1 MYQIINTKQNIHV
14 STVYLISNK
23 KLRYQI
29 FLTVKNDARAWHQR
43 GGKCSRVEWKGQ
55 TSTINFSG
63 ILKVAYGQHGH
74 REYFCNGR
82 GTVPV
87 NKEHLT
93 GTVPVN
99 KEHLTGTVPVIKKH
113 IRGTLKN

>member
-1 MYQIINTKQNIHV
+1 MKI
-14 STVYLISNK
+14 
-23 KLRYQI
+23 R
-29 FLTVKNDARAWHQR
+29 
-43 GGKCSRVEWKGQ
+43 
-55 TSTINFSG
+55 G

-99 KEHLTGTVPVIKKH
+99 KEHLTGTVPVNNNTP
-113 IRGTLKN
+113 TLEVPLSAARKVPEFCPEVEGNPKP